1 MGGRGS
7 PINSNIMVVM
17 KVGGENEDE
26 PGLDIDDCPV
36 KTRVSLLCGL
46 LFKTAVAATAEKF
59 CVVNI
64 RLGFSSLRE
73 HQSIVS

>member
-1 MGGRGS
+1 MGGGVS
-7 PINSNIMVVM
+7 DQFKYHGGNEG
-17 KVGGENEDE
+17 GGENEEE

-64 RLGFSSLRE
+64 RLGFSSLHE
-73 HQSIVS
+73 QQSIVS